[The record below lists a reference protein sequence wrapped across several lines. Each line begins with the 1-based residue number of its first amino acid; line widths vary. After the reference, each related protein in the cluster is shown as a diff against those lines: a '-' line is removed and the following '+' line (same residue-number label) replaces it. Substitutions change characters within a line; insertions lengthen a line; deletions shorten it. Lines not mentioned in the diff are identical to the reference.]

1 MNQIQKIKIYPSN
14 TKLHNIV
21 INLLTSIILIQSIT
35 LFFLLI
41 CSAVISGAE
50 VAFFSISTTQL
61 DSIQDNYFK
70 EKVLIEKLLKKPKRL
85 LATILVA
92 NNFINIALVLL
103 FSNISQVY
111 LSTIDNHLLSLL
123 IEVVVISFI
132 ILIFGEILP
141 KIFANRNNLVF
152 ARYTAFI
159 IFRLDKFLLFIV
171 TIPMSFITNI
181 IEKRFGQ
188 KGGNFSVDELS
199 KALELTKQNDT
210 TEEEEKILRGIVN
223 FGNIEISQVMCPR
236 VDIFALSSNLS
247 LDKVLPR
254 LIDNGFSRIPVF
266 ENQLDNI
273 IGILYVKD
281 LLPHIKGKNFNWISI
296 LRPAYFVPENKKL
309 DDLLKEFKSK
319 KMHIAMVVD
328 EYGGTSGLV
337 TLEDLIEEI
346 VGDISDEFDYE
357 DVEYS
362 KIDNSVYLF
371 DAKISLNDFYRI
383 SKISSIDNFEKRR
396 GEAETLG
403 GFLTEITQRLPRIR
417 EKISFEKIQFT
428 IESVDKK
435 RIKRVKVKLS

>member
-1 MNQIQKIKIYPSN
+1 M
-14 TKLHNIV
+14 
-21 INLLTSIILIQSIT
+21 LTPIILIQSVT
-35 LFFLLI
+35 LFFLLLS
-41 CSAVISGAE
+41 SAIISGAE
-50 VAFFSISTTQL
+50 VAFFSISATQL
-61 DSIQDNYFK
+61 DSIQDNYPK
-70 EKVLIEKLLKKPKRL
+70 EKWLIEKLLKTPKRL

-103 FSNISQVY
+103 FSNISQ
-111 LSTIDNHLLSLL
+111 LFLTEINNHLLSLL
-123 IEVVVISFI
+123 IEVVIISFV

-141 KIFANRNNLVF
+141 KIFANRNNLLF
-152 ARYTAFI
+152 ARFTAHLI
-159 IFRLDKFLLFIV
+159 YRLDNFLLFIL
-171 TIPMSFITNI
+171 TIPMSKTTSF

-210 TEEEEKILRGIVN
+210 TEEEEKILKGIVN

-236 VDIFALSSNLS
+236 VDIFSLSSNLS
-247 LDKVLPR
+247 LDKVIPK
-254 LIDNGFSRIPVF
+254 LIENGFSRIPVF

-281 LLPHIKGKNFNWISI
+281 LLPNIKNKNFNWISI

-309 DDLLKEFKSK
+309 DDLLKEFKVK

-357 DVEYS
+357 NVEYS
-362 KIDNSVYLF
+362 KIDNDIFLF

-383 SKISSIDNFEKRR
+383 SKISSIENFEKRR

-403 GFLTEITQRLPRIR
+403 GFLTEISQRLPRIR
-417 EKISFEKIQFT
+417 EKISFEKIHFT

-435 RIKRVKVKLS
+435 RIKRVKVKIS

>member
-1 MNQIQKIKIYPSN
+1 M
-14 TKLHNIV
+14 
-21 INLLTSIILIQSIT
+21 LTSIILVQSIT
-35 LFFLLI
+35 LFILLF
-41 CSAVISGAE
+41 CSAIISGAE

-61 DSIQDNYFK
+61 DSIQYNYPK
-70 EKVLIEKLLKKPKRL
+70 EKGLIEKLLKTPKRL

-103 FSNISQVY
+103 FSNISQLFLVK
-111 LSTIDNHLLSLL
+111 IENHLLSLL
-123 IEVVVISFI
+123 IEVVIISFI

-152 ARYTAFI
+152 ARFTASI
-159 IFRLDKFLLFIV
+159 IYRLDKFLLFILTV
-171 TIPMSFITNI
+171 PMSFITNF

-247 LDKVLPR
+247 LDKVLPK
-254 LIDNGFSRIPVF
+254 LIENGFSRIPVF

-281 LLPHIKGKNFNWISI
+281 LLPNIKNKNFDWISI
-296 LRPAYFVPENKKL
+296 LRPTYFVPENKKL
-309 DDLLKEFKSK
+309 DDLLKEFKLK

-357 DVEYS
+357 DIEYS
-362 KIDNSVYLF
+362 KIDSNIYLF

-383 SKISSIDNFEKRR
+383 SKISSIENFEKRR

-403 GFLTEITQRLPRIR
+403 GFLTEISQRLPRIR

>member
-1 MNQIQKIKIYPSN
+1 M
-14 TKLHNIV
+14 
-21 INLLTSIILIQSIT
+21 
-35 LFFLLI
+35 I

-171 TIPMSFITNI
+171 TIPMSYITNI

-247 LDKVLPR
+247 IDKVLPR

>member
-1 MNQIQKIKIYPSN
+1 M
-14 TKLHNIV
+14 
-21 INLLTSIILIQSIT
+21 
-35 LFFLLI
+35 
-41 CSAVISGAE
+41 ISGAE
-50 VAFFSISTTQL
+50 VAFFSISSTQL
-61 DSIQDNYFK
+61 ESIQDNHSK
-70 EKVLIEKLLKKPKRL
+70 EKGLIEKLLKSPKRL

-103 FSNISQVY
+103 FSNISQ
-111 LSTIDNHLLSLL
+111 LFLNKIDNHFLSLL
-123 IEVVVISFI
+123 IEVIAISFI

-152 ARYTAFI
+152 ARFTASVI
-159 IFRLDKFLLFIV
+159 YRLDNFLLFV
-171 TIPMSFITNI
+171 LTIPMSLITNF

-236 VDIFALSSNLS
+236 VDIFALSSDLS
-247 LDKVLPR
+247 LDKVLPK
-254 LIDNGFSRIPVF
+254 LIENGFSRIPVF

-281 LLPHIKGKNFNWISI
+281 LLPNIKNRNFNWTSI
-296 LRPAYFVPENKKL
+296 LRPTYFVPENKKL
-309 DDLLKEFKSK
+309 DDLFKEFKLK

-346 VGDISDEFDYE
+346 IGDISDEFDYE

-362 KIDNSVYLF
+362 RIDSNTYLF

-383 SKISSIDNFEKRR
+383 SQISTIENFEKRR

-403 GFLTEITQRLPRIR
+403 GFLTEISQRLPRIR
-417 EKISFEKIQFT
+417 ESISFEKIQFT

-435 RIKRVKVKLS
+435 RIKRVKVKIS

>member
-1 MNQIQKIKIYPSN
+1 M
-14 TKLHNIV
+14 V

-61 DSIQDNYFK
+61 DSIQDNYSK

-103 FSNISQVY
+103 FSNISQIY

-152 ARYTAFI
+152 ARFTAFI
-159 IFRLDKFLLFIV
+159 IFRLDKFLLFII

-281 LLPHIKGKNFNWISI
+281 LLPHIKGENFNWISI

>member
-1 MNQIQKIKIYPSN
+1 MLN
-14 TKLHNIV
+14 T
-21 INLLTSIILIQSIT
+21 IILIQLVT

-41 CSAVISGAE
+41 SSAIISGAE
-50 VAFFSISTTQL
+50 VAFFSISSTQL
-61 DSIQDNYFK
+61 DSIQDNYPK
-70 EKVLIEKLLKKPKRL
+70 EKGLIEKLLKKPKRL

-103 FSNISQVY
+103 FSNVSQIY
-111 LSTIDNHLLSLL
+111 LAKIDNYLLSLFVE
-123 IEVVVISFI
+123 IVIISFI

-141 KIFANRNNLVF
+141 KIFANRNNLFF
-152 ARYTAFI
+152 ARFTASAI
-159 IFRLDKFLLFIV
+159 YRIDKFFLFV
-171 TIPMSFITNI
+171 LTIPMSKVTNF

-188 KGGNFSVDELS
+188 KGGNFSVNELS

-247 LDKVLPR
+247 LDKVIPK
-254 LIDNGFSRIPVF
+254 LIENGYSRIPVF

-281 LLPHIKGKNFNWISI
+281 LLPNIKDKTFNWISI
-296 LRPAYFVPENKKL
+296 LRPTYFVPENKKL
-309 DDLLKEFKSK
+309 DDLLKEFKLK

-346 VGDISDEFDYE
+346 VGDISDEFDFE
-357 DVEYS
+357 NIEYS
-362 KIDNSVYLF
+362 KIDNNTYLF

-383 SKISSIDNFEKRR
+383 TKISYFDNFEKRR

-403 GFLTEITQRLPRIR
+403 GFITEISQRLPSIR
-417 EKISFEKIQFT
+417 EKISFEKIEFT

-435 RIKRVKVKLS
+435 RIKRIKVKII

>member
-1 MNQIQKIKIYPSN
+1 M
-14 TKLHNIV
+14 
-21 INLLTSIILIQSIT
+21 LTSIILIQSIT

-61 DSIQDNYFK
+61 DSIQDNYSK
-70 EKVLIEKLLKKPKRL
+70 EKVLIEKLLKNPKRL

-111 LSTIDNHLLSLL
+111 LSKIDNHLLSLL

-152 ARYTAFI
+152 ARFTAFI
-159 IFRLDKFLLFIV
+159 IYRLDKFLLFTL

-236 VDIFALSSNLS
+236 VDIFALSSDLS
-247 LDKVLPR
+247 IDKVLPK
-254 LIDNGFSRIPVF
+254 LIDKGFSRIPVF
-266 ENQLDNI
+266 ENRLDNI

-383 SKISSIDNFEKRR
+383 SKISSFDNFEKKR

-403 GFLTEITQRLPRIR
+403 GFLTEISQRLPRIR
-417 EKISFEKIQFT
+417 EKILFEKIQFT

>member
-1 MNQIQKIKIYPSN
+1 M
-14 TKLHNIV
+14 
-21 INLLTSIILIQSIT
+21 LTSIILIQSIT

-141 KIFANRNNLVF
+141 KIFANRNNLIF

-281 LLPHIKGKNFNWISI
+281 LLSHIKGKNFNWISI

>member
-1 MNQIQKIKIYPSN
+1 MP
-14 TKLHNIV
+14 
-21 INLLTSIILIQSIT
+21 TSIILIQSVI
-35 LFFLLI
+35 LFFLLF
-41 CSAVISGAE
+41 CSAIISGAE
-50 VAFFSISTTQL
+50 VAFFSISATQL
-61 DSIQDNYFK
+61 DSIQDNYSK
-70 EKVLIEKLLKKPKRL
+70 EKGLIEKLLKSPKRL

-103 FSNISQVY
+103 FSNISQLFLY
-111 LSTIDNHLLSLL
+111 KIDNHFLNLF

-152 ARYTAFI
+152 AKFTASTI
-159 IFRLDKFLLFIV
+159 YRLDKFLLFIL
-171 TIPMSFITNI
+171 TIPMSSITNF

-247 LDKVLPR
+247 LEKVLPK
-254 LIDNGFSRIPVF
+254 LIENGFSRIPVF
-266 ENQLDNI
+266 ENQLDNV

-281 LLPHIKGKNFNWISI
+281 LLPNIKNRNFNWISI
-296 LRPAYFVPENKKL
+296 LRPTYFVPENKKL
-309 DDLLKEFKSK
+309 DDLFKEFKLK

-346 VGDISDEFDYE
+346 IGDISDEFDYE

-362 KIDNSVYLF
+362 KIDNNVYLF

-383 SKISSIDNFEKRR
+383 SKISSIDNFEKKR

-403 GFLTEITQRLPRIR
+403 GFLTEISKRLPRIR
-417 EKISFEKIQFT
+417 EKISFEKVQFT

-435 RIKRVKVKLS
+435 RIKRVKVKLI

>member
-1 MNQIQKIKIYPSN
+1 M
-14 TKLHNIV
+14 
-21 INLLTSIILIQSIT
+21 LTSIILIQSIT

-111 LSTIDNHLLSLL
+111 LPTIDNHLLSLI

-141 KIFANRNNLVF
+141 KIFANRNNMVF

-171 TIPMSFITNI
+171 TIPMSFITNV

>member
-1 MNQIQKIKIYPSN
+1 M
-14 TKLHNIV
+14 
-21 INLLTSIILIQSIT
+21 LTSIILIQSVL
-35 LFFLLI
+35 LFFLLF

-50 VAFFSISTTQL
+50 VAFFSISSTQL
-61 DSIQDNYFK
+61 ESIQDNHSK
-70 EKVLIEKLLKKPKRL
+70 EKGLIEKLLKSPKRL

-103 FSNISQVY
+103 FSNISQ
-111 LSTIDNHLLSLL
+111 LFLNKIDNHFLSLL
-123 IEVVVISFI
+123 IEVIAISFI

-152 ARYTAFI
+152 ARFTASVI
-159 IFRLDKFLLFIV
+159 YRLDNFLLFV
-171 TIPMSFITNI
+171 LTIPMSLITNF

-236 VDIFALSSNLS
+236 VDIFALSSDLS
-247 LDKVLPR
+247 LDKVLPK
-254 LIDNGFSRIPVF
+254 LIENGFSRIPVF

-281 LLPHIKGKNFNWISI
+281 LLPNIKNRNFNWTSI
-296 LRPAYFVPENKKL
+296 LRPTYFVPENKKL
-309 DDLLKEFKSK
+309 DDLFKEFKLK

-346 VGDISDEFDYE
+346 IGDISDEFDYE

-362 KIDNSVYLF
+362 KIDNNVYLF
-371 DAKISLNDFYRI
+371 DAKISLNDFFRI
-383 SKISSIDNFEKRR
+383 SKISSVENFEKNR

-403 GFLTEITQRLPRIR
+403 GFLTEILQSLPRIR

-435 RIKRVKVKLS
+435 RIKRVKVKLL